1 MEKATLQQ
9 LMIDGVPFPVGF
21 TPAFCTKS
29 EAEGFDGI
37 WHVHNSEPG
46 FKSGE
51 WVLTW
56 AGLRNRY
63 RPQ

>member
-1 MEKATLQQ
+1 
-9 LMIDGVPFPVGF
+9 MIDGVPFPVGF